1 MQHFKTDQASLFV
14 LDTDIQMV
22 PSSTSA
28 QTLEM
33 SLNVAQTNGE
43 WELINVEVVPATL
56 EIADGHYSQ
65 ITYHVR
71 CFFYL
76 NLYTFKLNVL
86 YSMMS

>member
-1 MQHFKTDQASLFV
+1 MQHFKTDRASVFV
-14 LDTDIQMV
+14 PDTDIQMV
-22 PSSTSA
+22 SSSTSA
-28 QTLEM
+28 QILEV

-56 EIADGHYSQ
+56 EIADGNYSQ
-65 ITYHVR
+65 IIYNVR
-71 CFFYL
+71 CFFFL